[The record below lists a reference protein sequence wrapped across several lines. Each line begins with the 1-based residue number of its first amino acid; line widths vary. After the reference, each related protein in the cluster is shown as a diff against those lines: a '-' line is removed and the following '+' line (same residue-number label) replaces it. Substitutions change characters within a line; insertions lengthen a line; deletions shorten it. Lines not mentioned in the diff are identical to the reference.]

1 MNLFSPSELRGRQ
14 SGQIIQLSRP
24 LCETVVLC
32 PCRRH
37 TGNMTSTTRQQH
49 VQTDPEKPSSSSRS
63 CVMLSI
69 QLTRTV
75 AKSNS
80 RDGEIDVCLVI
91 CFRDKE
97 KKRQNKMPQGQYQ
110 LPRLIDPSWRHSL
123 SLSLHNN
130 NNNSFFFLPMSIG
143 RKRCGPN
150 QSCAMI
156 RFRHVVFYWF
166 LSISGSLFFFS
177 LRGQDC
183 RQSSLW
189 VMCHHSICRG
199 RGGGGGY
206 VRKVGRTAPP
216 SGWIDP
222 LLSSL
227 TISRYPPVTDR
238 TEYIYIYIPDWLVLG
253 KERAENE
260 PLSASG
266 LISTHRRR
274 GREGLSRG
282 SSANW
287 WWWWPSL
294 YVIDRHCCCGT
305 AQSESIKLKRVF
317 FFEKR
322 RGRMYIWTL
331 EINDHSGELDGVGK
345 WPLYFTR
352 SRRL

>member
-1 MNLFSPSELRGRQ
+1 MTSTAIGFLMVAALLSTWTVSLNEFILTEWAPGGQ

-91 CFRDKE
+91 CFHDKE
-97 KKRQNKMPQGQYQ
+97 KKDKTKCHRVNTNYLVSSIRRGATV
-110 LPRLIDPSWRHSL
+110 SL
-123 SLSLHNN
+123 SLSIIIIIIPS
-130 NNNSFFFLPMSIG
+130 SFCQCPIG

-238 TEYIYIYIPDWLVLG
+238 TEYIYIYTGLAGTGEGTSG
-253 KERAENE
+253 KWTFIRLWSYFH
-260 PLSASG
+260 PPPS
-266 LISTHRRR
+266 
-274 GREGLSRG
+274 REGG
-282 SSANW
+282 A
-287 WWWWPSL
+287 
-294 YVIDRHCCCGT
+294 
-305 AQSESIKLKRVF
+305 F
-317 FFEKR
+317 
-322 RGRMYIWTL
+322 
-331 EINDHSGELDGVGK
+331 
-345 WPLYFTR
+345 
-352 SRRL
+352 